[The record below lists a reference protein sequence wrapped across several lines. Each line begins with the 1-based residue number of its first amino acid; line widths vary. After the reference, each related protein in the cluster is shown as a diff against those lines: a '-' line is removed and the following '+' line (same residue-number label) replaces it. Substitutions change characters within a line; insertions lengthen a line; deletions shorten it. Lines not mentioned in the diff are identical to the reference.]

1 MNMGKI
7 LSVILLWAVV
17 CANVGF
23 TTSLAFAPGQAER
36 HVLCPSCEATGEEKP
51 SDATKGCQRQA
62 QNMTIQADLTT
73 AVKLQPKLD
82 SPEAPRLLDEP
93 IETLLSPGRS
103 IYRASLA
110 RALPD
115 RLAQEHIVLR
125 I

>member
-1 MNMGKI
+1 MNLGKI
-7 LSVILLWAVV
+7 LSVIILWAVAF
-17 CANVGF
+17 ANVGF

-36 HVLCPSCEATGEEKP
+36 HALCPSCDIPGEEQP
-51 SDATKGCQRQA
+51 SDAAKRCQGHA
-62 QNMTIQADLTT
+62 PGMTIQADLTT
-73 AVKLQPKLD
+73 AVKLQPRLD
-82 SPEAPRLLDEP
+82 SPESESLLAEP
-93 IETLLSPGRS
+93 VETLQIPRRS